1 MKKKLIALLALSSL
15 TSFAGVSGLP
25 SEDPVVKSLRDRF
38 ETARA
43 PQEAEL
49 LGKSFSCREMNA
61 KKGIFTKINYSENL
75 TFTQF
80 DGFLISHQGD
90 SKMNGRY
97 MVNNGSELIGST
109 STPQYMSYR
118 IDENGFLIGEWTGV
132 QNEKTTLGPVTRN
145 LPENQKVVSY
155 KICVQVE

>member
-1 MKKKLIALLALSSL
+1 MKKTLLALLALSSL

-25 SEDPVVKSLRDRF
+25 SEDPVVKSLRERF

-61 KKGIFTKINYSENL
+61 KKGVFTKIRFSENL

-80 DGFLISHQGD
+80 DGFLVSHQGD
-90 SKMNGRY
+90 SRMNGRY

-118 IDENGFLIGEWTGV
+118 IDEAGFLIGEWTGV
-132 QNEKTTLGPVTRN
+132 KSDKAILEPITRG
-145 LPENQKVVSY
+145 LPESQRVVSY
-155 KICVQVE
+155 KICVQNE

>member
-1 MKKKLIALLALSSL
+1 MKKTLIALLALSSL

-25 SEDPVVKSLRDRF
+25 SEDPVVKSLRERF

-43 PQEAEL
+43 PQESEL
-49 LGKSFSCREMNA
+49 LGKSFSCREMSA
-61 KKGIFTKINYSENL
+61 KIGVFTKISYSENL
-75 TFTQF
+75 TFSQF
-80 DGFLISHQGD
+80 DGFLVSHQGD

-118 IDENGFLIGEWTGV
+118 MDDNGFLIGEWTGG
-132 QNEKTTLGPVTRN
+132 QSEKTILHPVTRN
-145 LPENQKVVSY
+145 LPVNQKVVSY
-155 KICVQVE
+155 KICVQI